1 MTGRSSVA
9 FAVTVPGLAR
19 LRSSGAVPAVT
30 IVTEVTN
37 TGTGT
42 AFQPCRAGQQCLRV
56 LGFRVLGLRVL
67 AGGPT
72 PSRTLPD
79 VARVVVDVMLK
90 PEIHD
95 PQGEA
100 IASACR
106 RLGFGQVLAV
116 RQGKRFE
123 VELSEP
129 ADQSAVARV
138 AELAGELLANP
149 VIEEFSVRPA

>member
-1 MTGRSSVA
+1 
-9 FAVTVPGLAR
+9 
-19 LRSSGAVPAVT
+19 
-30 IVTEVTN
+30 
-37 TGTGT
+37 
-42 AFQPCRAGQQCLRV
+42 
-56 LGFRVLGLRVL
+56 
-67 AGGPT
+67 
-72 PSRTLPD
+72 
-79 VARVVVDVMLK
+79 MLK

-129 ADQSAVARV
+129 ADQGAVARI
-138 AELAGELLANP
+138 ADLAGELLANP

>member
-1 MTGRSSVA
+1 MHLTLYA
-9 FAVTVPGLAR
+9 LFALEGY
-19 LRSSGAVPAVT
+19 
-30 IVTEVTN
+30 
-37 TGTGT
+37 
-42 AFQPCRAGQQCLRV
+42 
-56 LGFRVLGLRVL
+56 
-67 AGGPT
+67 
-72 PSRTLPD
+72 
-79 VARVVVDVMLK
+79 VARVIVNVMLK

-129 ADQSAVARV
+129 AGDAAIARMR
-138 AELAGELLANP
+138 ELAGELLANP
-149 VIEEFSVRPA
+149 VIEEFSVRPL